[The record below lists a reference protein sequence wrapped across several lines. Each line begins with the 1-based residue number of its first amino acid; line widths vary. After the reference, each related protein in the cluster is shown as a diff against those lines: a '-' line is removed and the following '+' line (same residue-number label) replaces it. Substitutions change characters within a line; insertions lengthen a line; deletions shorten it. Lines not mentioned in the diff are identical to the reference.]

1 MIESEGLTRQDV
13 LVGGAAES
21 ERAAGQSSDSERA
34 RTPRL
39 KTIGRLLAV
48 AIPVLIWVAPLG
60 LDPPAQRA
68 LAIAS
73 FMIIS
78 WMTEAMAH
86 ALTGFVGCYLFWALG
101 VVKFNVAF
109 GGFAAESPWFCFGAL
124 LLGMTATKTGL
135 ARRLTHM
142 VISRVGDTHSRLF
155 LGFTLVSL
163 LLTFLVPSGSAR
175 VIILAAIAL
184 GVMQARGLGPG
195 SSLGRGVFVIISYS
209 AGLFDK
215 MLIAGAGT
223 ILARDLIQKHGHV
236 TVSWSRWSAAFLPCL
251 LLTIFVIWRLALWLF
266 PPEGAA
272 GAAGTPFLT
281 DEVRHAGKW
290 SVGEKKAA
298 LLMSVAVALWA
309 TDFLHHLSPA
319 MIGLGAGLFAALPRL
334 GVLGGEDVKRLNYLP
349 VFFVATALT
358 MGDVLIQTKAI
369 DTLTGVMFAWM
380 EPLMAGAHTRVVVPF
395 WASVIYHIF
404 LGSNISMLS
413 TSLPPLMTFA
423 AAHGLDPLP
432 LGMVWTFG
440 GGPKFF
446 MYQSTV
452 LIVGY
457 SYGYFS
463 GRDLLRFAAW
473 MSVIEFLML
482 LLLAVYY
489 WPLIGLV

>member
-1 MIESEGLTRQDV
+1 MIESDGLARR
-13 LVGGAAES
+13 GGSGAGAAES
-21 ERAAGQSSDSERA
+21 EEAMGRTSDLERVRA
-34 RTPRL
+34 PRL
-39 KTIGRLLAV
+39 KIIGRLLAV
-48 AIPVLIWVAPLG
+48 VIPVLIWVAPLG
-60 LDPPAQRA
+60 LEPPAKRA

-86 ALTGFVGCYLFWALG
+86 ALTGFIGCYLFWALG
-101 VVKFNVAF
+101 VVKFDVAF

-124 LLGMTATKTGL
+124 LLGMAATKTGL
-135 ARRLTHM
+135 ARRLTYL
-142 VISRVGDTHSRLF
+142 VISRVGDTHSRFF

-163 LLTFLVPSGSAR
+163 LLTFIVPSGSAR
-175 VIILAAIAL
+175 VIILAAMAL
-184 GVMQARGLGPG
+184 GLMQGHGLGPG
-195 SSLGRGVFVIISYS
+195 SNLGRGIFIIISYS

-215 MLIAGAGT
+215 MLIAGAST

-236 TVSWSRWSAAFLPCL
+236 TVSWSRWFAAFLPCL

-266 PPEGAA
+266 PPEGTADA
-272 GAAGTPFLT
+272 LGTPFLT
-281 DEVRHAGKW
+281 DEVRRAGKW

-298 LLMSVAVALWA
+298 LLMSVAIGLWA

-319 MIGLGAGLFAALPRL
+319 MIGLGAGLFATLPRL
-334 GVLGGEDVKRLNYLP
+334 GVLGSEDVKRLNYLP

-358 MGDVLIQTKAI
+358 MGDVLIRTKAI
-369 DTLTGVMFAWM
+369 DTLTGIMFAWM
-380 EPLMAGAHTRVVVPF
+380 EPLIAGAHTRVIVPF

-423 AAHGLDPLP
+423 AERGLDPLP
-432 LGMVWTFG
+432 LGMVWTFAG
-440 GGPKFF
+440 GSKFF

-452 LIVGY
+452 LIVGH

-489 WPLIGLV
+489 WPLIGLG

>member
-1 MIESEGLTRQDV
+1 
-13 LVGGAAES
+13 
-21 ERAAGQSSDSERA
+21 
-34 RTPRL
+34 
-39 KTIGRLLAV
+39 
-48 AIPVLIWVAPLG
+48 
-60 LDPPAQRA
+60 
-68 LAIAS
+68 
-73 FMIIS
+73 
-78 WMTEAMAH
+78 
-86 ALTGFVGCYLFWALG
+86 VGCYLFWALG

-109 GGFAAESPWFCFGAL
+109 GGFATESPWFCFGAL

-135 ARRLTHM
+135 ARRLTYS
-142 VISRVGDTHSRLF
+142 VISRVGNTHSRLF

-184 GVMQARGLGPG
+184 GLMQARGLGPG
-195 SSLGRGVFVIISYS
+195 SNLGRGVFIVISYS

-215 MLIAGAGT
+215 MLIAGSGT
-223 ILARDLIQKHGHV
+223 ILARDLIQRHGHV
-236 TVSWSRWSAAFLPCL
+236 AVSWSRWFVAFLPCL
-251 LLTIFVIWRLALWLF
+251 LLTVLVIWRLALWLF
-266 PPEGAA
+266 PPEGTATA
-272 GAAGTPFLT
+272 SGTPLPAG
-281 DEVRHAGKW
+281 ELPRAGKW
-290 SVGEKKAA
+290 GAGERKAA
-298 LLMSVAVALWA
+298 LLMSVAVGLWA

-319 MIGLGAGLFAALPRL
+319 MIGLGAGLFATLPRL
-334 GVLGGEDVKRLNYLP
+334 GVLESEDVKRLNYLP
-349 VFFVATALT
+349 VFFVAAAVT

-380 EPLMAGAHTRVVVPF
+380 EPLITGAHTRAVVPY
-395 WASVIYHIF
+395 WASVIYHVF

-423 AAHGLDPLP
+423 GARGLEPLP

-440 GGPKFF
+440 GGPKLF

-457 SYGYFS
+457 SYGYFG
-463 GRDLLRFAAW
+463 GRDLLRFGVC

-489 WPLIGLV
+489 WPLIGLG